1 MNRRSRNEFG
11 STTGKGFKYNG
22 SWKRKRSN
30 ANGKNGGERVVRTE
44 DLSVL
49 EKRFEEIR
57 IKDEIDEKLGRT
69 KYIEGPEKIG
79 WLTNIQPVS
88 FLIKSFLLQLSFFF
102 FFFFNFSIFNF

>member
-1 MNRRSRNEFG
+1 MMNRRRRNEFG

-30 ANGKNGGERVVRTE
+30 INGKNAREKVVRTE
-44 DLSVL
+44 DLSLL

-79 WLTNIQPVS
+79 WMTNIQPVR
-88 FLIKSFLLQLSFFF
+88 IKIYFIYRKIY
-102 FFFFNFSIFNF
+102 SIFNYYSKI